1 MTPLSI
7 STTGRPADERS
18 APGSAAAPAPAPAP
32 AGPPAHRPAL
42 RDRLYWGVSDALAVT
57 QRNLIGYTRI
67 PEMMVFSS
75 IQPIMFVLLFRY
87 VLGGAIH
94 PVGYTYVGYLMPG
107 IFVQTVCFGAMS
119 TGIGLAEDLGKGLIE
134 RFRSLPMAR
143 SAVLAGRTTADL
155 CRNIFVVL
163 LMTVVG
169 VAVGFRSGTG
179 FFSFLGGVLLL
190 LAFAYALS
198 WGSALI
204 GLSARNAETAQAM
217 AFPLLFPLTF
227 ASSAF
232 APVTSMPGWLQVFV
246 RNQPVTIVID
256 ACRHLMVLAGP
267 DAHDVGSP
275 LKALAWIVGML
286 VVFCP
291 LAVRKYRRIA

>member
-1 MTPLSI
+1 MTSTTTT
-7 STTGRPADERS
+7 TTGRPS
-18 APGSAAAPAPAPAP
+18 GSGGIGTPGPPPAAPKAPKGARLA
-32 AGPPAHRPAL
+32 AWK
-42 RDRLYWGVSDALAVT
+42 DRLYWGVSDTMAVT
-57 QRNLIGYTRI
+57 QRNLIAYTRI

-87 VLGGAIH
+87 VFGGAI
-94 PVGYTYVGYLMPG
+94 PVPGYNYVDYMMPG
-107 IFVQTVCFGAMS
+107 IFVQTVAFGAMA

-169 VAVGFRSGTG
+169 VAVGFRSTTG
-179 FFSFLGGVLLL
+179 FFSFMAGVFIV

-204 GLSARNAETAQAM
+204 GLKARNAETAQAM

-232 APVTSMPGWLQVFV
+232 APVQSMPGWLQAFA
-246 RNQPVTIVID
+246 RNQPVTVVID
-256 ACRHLMVLAGP
+256 ACRHLMVGGP
-267 DAHDVGSP
+267 IPGSTW
-275 LKALAWIVGML
+275 KALAWTFGML
-286 VVFCP
+286 AVVAP
-291 LAVRKYRRIA
+291 LAVRRYRKAS

>member
-1 MTPLSI
+1 MKSLTTRRAASRPTPD
-7 STTGRPADERS
+7 GD
-18 APGSAAAPAPAPAP
+18 AAPKTTAT
-32 AGPPAHRPAL
+32 PPAAPPKSSRPRL
-42 RDRLYWGVSDALAVT
+42 KERLYWGASDIWAVT
-57 QRNLIGYTRI
+57 QRNLIAYTRI
-67 PEMMVFSS
+67 PEAMVFSS

-87 VLGGAIH
+87 VFGGAVST
-94 PVGYTYVGYLMPG
+94 PGFRYVDFIMPG
-107 IFVQTVCFGAMS
+107 IFVQTVCFGAVT

-155 CRNIFVVL
+155 CRNVFVVL

-179 FFSFLGGVLLL
+179 FFSFMGGVFLL

-198 WGSALI
+198 WGFAVI
-204 GLSARNAETAQAM
+204 GLAARNAETAQAM

-232 APVTSMPGWLQVFV
+232 VPVASMPGWLQVFA
-246 RNQPVTIVID
+246 RNQPVSIVID
-256 ACRHLMVLAGP
+256 ACRHLMVGG
-267 DAHDVGSP
+267 HGSP
-275 LKALAWIVGML
+275 LAAMAWTLGML
-286 VVFCP
+286 AVLVP
-291 LAVRKYRRIA
+291 LAVRKYRRTA

>member
-1 MTPLSI
+1 MTSTTTW
-7 STTGRPADERS
+7 TTGRPADS
-18 APGSAAAPAPAPAP
+18 GDQKSPTPGAPVPPAPKGHRL
-32 AGPPAHRPAL
+32 AGL
-42 RDRLYWGVSDALAVT
+42 KDRLYWGVSDALAVT
-57 QRNLIGYTRI
+57 QRNLIAYTRI

-119 TGIGLAEDLGKGLIE
+119 TGIGLAEDLGKGLVE

-155 CRNIFVVL
+155 CRNVFVVL

-179 FFSFLGGVLLL
+179 FFSFMAGVFIL

-232 APVTSMPGWLQVFV
+232 APVSSMPGWLQAFV
-246 RNQPVTIVID
+246 RNQPVTVVID
-256 ACRHLMVLAGP
+256 ACRHLMVVGP
-267 DAHDVGSP
+267 QPGSTW
-275 LKALAWIVGML
+275 KALAWIVGML
-286 VVFCP
+286 AVFGP

>member
-1 MTPLSI
+1 MTPI
-7 STTGRPADERS
+7 STPTTGRQADDR
-18 APGSAAAPAPAPAP
+18 AAAGGAPATPPPAPASASAP
-32 AGPPAHRPAL
+32 AVAMK
-42 RDRLYWGVSDALAVT
+42 DRIYWGVSDALAVT
-57 QRNLIGYTRI
+57 QRNLIAYTRI

-94 PVGYTYVGYLMPG
+94 PQGYTYVGYLMPG

-155 CRNIFVVL
+155 CRNVFVVL

-179 FFSFLGGVLLL
+179 FVSFMGGVLLL

-232 APVTSMPGWLQVFV
+232 APVNSMPGWLQVFV

-267 DAHDVGSP
+267 DAHDAGSP

-286 VVFCP
+286 VVFVP
-291 LAVRKYRRIA
+291 LAVRKYRKIA

>member
-1 MTPLSI
+1 MT
-7 STTGRPADERS
+7 STGTWPTGRPTGEGASPR
-18 APGSAAAPAPAPAP
+18 PGPT
-32 AGPPAHRPAL
+32 PPAATPPAAKGHRL
-42 RDRLYWGVSDALAVT
+42 GSLKSRLYWGVSDAMAVT
-57 QRNLIGYTRI
+57 QRNLIAYTRI

-87 VLGGAIH
+87 VFGGAI
-94 PVGYTYVGYLMPG
+94 PVPGYSYVGYLMPG

-155 CRNIFVVL
+155 CRNVFVVL

-179 FFSFLGGVLLL
+179 FFSFMAGVFIL

-198 WGSALI
+198 WGSAVI
-204 GLSARNAETAQAM
+204 GLSARNAETAPAM
-217 AFPLLFPLTF
+217 GFPLLFPPTF

-232 APVTSMPGWLQVFV
+232 GRVDAMPAWLQAF
-246 RNQPVTIVID
+246 
-256 ACRHLMVLAGP
+256 
-267 DAHDVGSP
+267 
-275 LKALAWIVGML
+275 
-286 VVFCP
+286 
-291 LAVRKYRRIA
+291 

>member
-1 MTPLSI
+1 MSPLK
-7 STTGRPADERS
+7 TLTRGRKADDR
-18 APGSAAAPAPAPAP
+18 ATPAPSGPTAPTGAT
-32 AGPPAHRPAL
+32 ASDRRARHRE
-42 RDRLYWGVSDALAVT
+42 RLSWAVSDTMAVT
-57 QRNLIGYTRI
+57 QRNLIAYTRI
-67 PEMMVFSS
+67 PELLVFSS

-107 IFVQTVCFGAMS
+107 IFVQTVCFGAMA
-119 TGIGLAEDLGKGLIE
+119 TGIGLSEDLGKGLIE

-155 CRNIFVVL
+155 CRNMFVVL

-169 VAVGFRSGTG
+169 TAVGFRSGTG
-179 FFSFLGGVLLL
+179 FFHFMGGVLLL
-190 LAFAYALS
+190 LGFAYALS
-198 WGSALI
+198 WGSALL

-217 AFPLLFPLTF
+217 AFPILFPLTF

-232 APVTSMPGWLQVFV
+232 APVSSMPGWLQAFV

-256 ACRHLMVLAGP
+256 ACRHLMVAAGP
-267 DAHDVGSP
+267 DAPHDGSP

-291 LAVRKYRRIA
+291 LAVRKYRKIA